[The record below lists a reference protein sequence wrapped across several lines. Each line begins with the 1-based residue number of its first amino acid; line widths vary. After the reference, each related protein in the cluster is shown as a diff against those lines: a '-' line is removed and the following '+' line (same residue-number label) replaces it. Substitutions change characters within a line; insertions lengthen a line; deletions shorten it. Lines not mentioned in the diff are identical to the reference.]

1 MRCLACWQLQGTD
14 TQCTCNHSSS
24 MHASQVVASHGR
36 TMPVNDLMYD
46 VKLEYNME
54 GTVPLSQLLYQMQL
68 TEFAQPAADCIPRVH
83 DIAHDDTRTAH
94 NAFVSKPTA
103 VRSYGLSNPDLE
115 HLVVNN
121 KIGHTDSPNS
131 YYRLVDVLKAARKV
145 RISRGIYET

>member
-1 MRCLACWQLQGTD
+1 
-14 TQCTCNHSSS
+14 
-24 MHASQVVASHGR
+24 
-36 TMPVNDLMYD
+36 MPVNDLMYD

-103 VRSYGLSNPDLE
+103 VRSYGLSNPRHLRDLME
-115 HLVVNN
+115 VLAR
-121 KIGHTDSPNS
+121 
-131 YYRLVDVLKAARKV
+131 YYLHRNLMNGFSNCEVKWYGYA
-145 RISRGIYET
+145 